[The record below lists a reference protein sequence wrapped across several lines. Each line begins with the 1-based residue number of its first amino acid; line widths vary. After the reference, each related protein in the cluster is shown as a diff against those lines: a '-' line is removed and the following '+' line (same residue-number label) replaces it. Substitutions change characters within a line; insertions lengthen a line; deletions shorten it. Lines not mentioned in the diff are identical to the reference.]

1 MRKYSKYKDTVDWI
15 KELPSDW
22 SAIKFKYIANIE
34 TGSTPPKADNSNYEG
49 GDVLFIK
56 PDELNGFIPI
66 VDSKEKITKKA
77 LENSRLIKEFS
88 LLTCAIGTIGKFG
101 IAGTDCITNQ
111 QINSFTFN
119 PKKVNPKFGIYSF
132 IASEDEQ
139 WKNSTTNVVAIINK
153 TSQSRISIPYPTLS
167 EQNTIVHFLDYKTA
181 QIDSFIANRQKQI
194 ELLKEQRSSII
205 DKAILHGLNRTDE
218 VNKFDNIFVK
228 QLPVNWKLSSVRRE
242 IMAQNFEQQDG
253 NHGELHPV
261 ASDYVDEGIP
271 FVLASDVNNFEV
283 DLIRCKKIPKRIA
296 EKLRIGFSKT
306 GDILLTHKGT
316 VGRVG
321 ICDTKEYP
329 YIILTPQ
336 VTYYR
341 IKRDYLPKYIF
352 WQFQSNVFI
361 EQLKL
366 LSGGGST
373 RDYIGLVAQRDLK
386 IIKPPIPEQ
395 IEIVEHI
402 DNETQRLDNLISKYQ
417 KQIDLMQEYR
427 TSLISQAVTGKIDVR
442 DWKPKV
448 KEYSI
453 EQPSTMMVAEK
464 STQLE

>member
-1 MRKYSKYKDTVDWI
+1 MRKYPTYKPSGVEWLGEVPLDW
-15 KELPSDW
+15 ELWKVSRLYKK
-22 SAIKFKYIANIE
+22 I
-34 TGSTPPKADNSNYEG
+34 GSGTTPKAGNPEFYENGTIPWVNTGDLNDGYISDCSNYITQKA
-49 GDVLFIK
+49 F
-56 PDELNGFIPI
+56 DEHSAL
-66 VDSKEKITKKA
+66 KINDAGT
-77 LENSRLIKEFS
+77 
-88 LLTCAIGTIGKFG
+88 LLVAMYGATIGK
-101 IAGTDCITNQ
+101 IAITKFAACTNQ
-111 QINSFTFN
+111 ACCSLAESKLIDT
-119 PKKVNPKFGIYSF
+119 KFAFYWF
-132 IASEDEQ
+132 IANKE
-139 WKNSTTNVVAIINK
+139 NVVNLSYGGGQPNISQDIIRGLK
-153 TSQSRISIPYPTLS
+153 IPICKIEDQHSI
-167 EQNTIVHFLDYKTA
+167 VRFLDYKTA
-181 QIDSFIANRQKQI
+181 QIDSFITNRQKQI

-218 VNKFDNIFVK
+218 VYKFDNIFVK

-352 WQFQSNVFI
+352 WQFQSNVFT

-373 RDYIGLVAQRDLK
+373 RDYIGLVAQRDLR
-386 IIKPPIPEQ
+386 IIKPPISEQ
-395 IEIVEHI
+395 IEIVEYL
-402 DNETQRLDNLISKYQ
+402 DNETKRLDNLISKYQ
-417 KQIDLMQEYR
+417 KQIELMQEYR

-442 DWKPKV
+442 DWKPKI

-453 EQPSTMMVAEK
+453 EKPDNLLVAE
-464 STQLE
+464 E